1 MGVFHGDIK
10 DENILISTH
19 NLSVSIIDFG
29 SSQSF
34 DRKVDWFYTVLN
46 FVLYIFWAVT
56 VHFESSKAH

>member
-10 DENILISTH
+10 DENIVISTQ

-34 DRKVDWFYTVLN
+34 DRKVDWFDSILILFTVYGIQYTL
-46 FVLYIFWAVT
+46 
-56 VHFESSKAH
+56 